1 MFVCNN
7 VIAHSGMGYPST
19 TGVLGSKNQRAGIL
33 DQARRLAARDISF
46 NPNSDPLFVSSH
58 LILIISPILQPW
70 KLRLWSLAIFVDP
83 GFKCFHSHV
92 HI

>member
-7 VIAHSGMGYPST
+7 VNARSEMGYPST
-19 TGVLGSKNQRAGIL
+19 AGVLGSKNQRAGIL
-33 DQARRLAARDISF
+33 DQARRLAARNISF